1 LSRFYT
7 TYRLLPYVRES
18 VVVIGSPGWGKF
30 YDEKDPGFETPENR
44 QKMNIINQ
52 GRRDSLYLD
61 AIFKASKPIEVGSK
75 WWQEFSVRNPN
86 ITFHHLFPGVIDTQA
101 LVTQEVDPTLVAL
114 TWPFTSILGKSPYQ
128 YADVPVCKAITTAN
142 QGGLQLSGMTGWKV
156 GLEKWAQNAENR
168 KKLFEWSL
176 KRAQEAA
183 KMDSV
188 IKYPRDKEKVWYP
201 ARSMFDMRDLRE
213 D

>member
-1 LSRFYT
+1 M
-7 TYRLLPYVRES
+7 
-18 VVVIGSPGWGKF
+18 VIGSPGWGKF
-30 YDEKDPGFETPENR
+30 YDENDPGFENPENR

-61 AIFKASKPIEVGSK
+61 AIFKVINSIKIYSKAS
-75 WWQEFSVRNPN
+75 QEFSVRKSN
-86 ITFHHLFPGVIDTQA
+86 ITFHHIFPGLVDTQA
-101 LVTQEVDPTLVAL
+101 LVTQEVDPTIIAL

-128 YADVPVCKAITTAN
+128 YAEVPVCKAITRAN
-142 QGGLQLSGMTGWKV
+142 QGGLQLSGMTGWNV

-168 KKLFEWSL
+168 KKLFDWSL
-176 KRAQEAA
+176 KCAQEAA
-183 KMDSV
+183 KVDSV